1 MKKSILIGYFF
12 IAIIAGITLGI
23 IVHVFNDTSME
34 QGMIEEVENVNKIAK
49 RNETNIIVTSSNE
62 IKTSPNAYLV
72 FETYYNGC
80 DQDVISKKKIPSGD
94 VNQNEEYFSKSY
106 PDWKIKSFSSEK
118 VELYREKN
126 DMCDYHYIIKENDG
140 VIAIYN
146 VDSNGNMELKE
157 TTDIETKYLPEEDVE
172 LLKKGIKAH
181 GDNELLEKLSDYE

>member
-23 IVHVFNDTSME
+23 IVHIFNDTSME

-72 FETYYNGC
+72 FETYYKGC
-80 DQDVISKKKIPSGD
+80 GQDVISKKKIPSGD
-94 VNQNEEYFSKSY
+94 VNQNEAYFSKSY
-106 PDWKIKSFSSEK
+106 PDWRIKSFSSEK
-118 VELYREKN
+118 VEFYREKN
-126 DMCDYHYIIKENDG
+126 NMCDYHYIIKENDG

-146 VDSNGNMELKE
+146 VDSNGNMTLKE
-157 TTDIETKYLPEEDVE
+157 NTDIETKYLPEEDVE

>member
-1 MKKSILIGYFF
+1 M
-12 IAIIAGITLGI
+12 
-23 IVHVFNDTSME
+23 
-34 QGMIEEVENVNKIAK
+34 
-49 RNETNIIVTSSNE
+49 
-62 IKTSPNAYLV
+62 
-72 FETYYNGC
+72 
-80 DQDVISKKKIPSGD
+80 ISKKKIPSGD

-118 VELYREKN
+118 VEFYKEKN